1 MDREE
6 ESRLIKSIR
15 KGNLQD
21 FERIIDSYEKVL
33 LHIAFYTVGNRE
45 DAEDL
50 CQETFIK
57 LFKHIRS
64 FIPRKGSLKNY
75 LYRTLINLCYSH
87 LTKKKRFTINVLEE
101 ENFTSEVKEE
111 KGEISSIINK
121 LLKFLSPRERIVFVL
136 KEIEDLEYNEI
147 AKMLKLNEITIRRHN
162 SMARQ
167 KLKELIEKNYPEY
180 GRLYEKNT

>member
-6 ESRLIKSIR
+6 ETRIIKSIR
-15 KGNLQD
+15 KGNLAE
-21 FERIIDSYEKVL
+21 FERIIDAYEKVL
-33 LHIAFYTVGNRE
+33 LHIAYYTVGNKE

-57 LFKHIRS
+57 LFKHIKS
-64 FIPRKGSLKNY
+64 FLPKRGSLKSY
-75 LYRTLINLCYSH
+75 LYKTLVNLCYSH
-87 LTKKKRFTINVLEE
+87 LTKKKKYSIDALQEQDSVSLFKDER
-101 ENFTSEVKEE
+101 
-111 KGEISSIINK
+111 GEIAYIINK

-136 KEIEDLEYNEI
+136 KEIEALEYNEI

>member
-15 KGNLQD
+15 GGNTQD
-21 FERIIDSYEKVL
+21 FEKIIEAYEKVL
-33 LHIAFYTVGNRE
+33 LYIAYYTVGNKE

-57 LFKHIRS
+57 LFKYIKS
-64 FIPRKGSLKNY
+64 FLPKKGSLKNY
-75 LYRTLINLCYSH
+75 LYKTLVNLCYSH
-87 LTKKKRFTINVLEE
+87 LTKAKRISIDPFQE
-101 ENFTSEVKEE
+101 ENSSTDLKIE
-111 KGEISSIINK
+111 KGEISIIINK
-121 LLKFLSPRERIVFVL
+121 LLKNLSPRERIVFVL
-136 KEIEDLEYNEI
+136 REIEDLEYNEI
-147 AKMLKLNEITIRRHN
+147 AKMLKLNEITVRRHN